1 MIEILWNNIFI
12 MSETETVSWS
22 EKLKPFAAIF
32 IRLAFGYH
40 LFQYSYGDVFQG
52 TAGSGNEEMLAK
64 LGVPFPYFMGWLYIL
79 TEFLGS
85 ISMIIGF
92 KIRWFAFALGI
103 NFIVAL
109 YLVHLNKTYMQSFEA
124 IQMLAVSLF
133 FLFNGSGKLSVDD
146 FIQTL

>member
-1 MIEILWNNIFI
+1 
-12 MSETETVSWS
+12 MSELETVSWS

-32 IRLAFGYH
+32 IRLAFGFH
-40 LFQYSYGDVFQG
+40 LLQYSYGDVFQG
-52 TAGSGNEEMLAK
+52 TAGSGNEEMLAQM
-64 LGVPFPYFMGWLYIL
+64 GVPFPYFMGWLYIL

-85 ISMIIGF
+85 ISIIIGF
-92 KIRWFAFALGI
+92 KIRWFAFALVI

-146 FIQTL
+146 SIATNR

>member
-1 MIEILWNNIFI
+1 
-12 MSETETVSWS
+12 MSEIETISWS

-32 IRLAFGYH
+32 IRLAFGFH
-40 LFQYSYGDVFQG
+40 LLQYSYGDVFQG

-64 LGVPFPYFMGWLYIL
+64 FGVPFPYFMGWLYIL
-79 TEFLGS
+79 TEFSGS
-85 ISMIIGF
+85 ISIIIGF
-92 KIRWFAFALGI
+92 KVRWFAFALVI

-133 FLFNGSGKLSVDD
+133 FLFNGSGKLSVDEFLKSD
-146 FIQTL
+146 K

>member
-1 MIEILWNNIFI
+1 
-12 MSETETVSWS
+12 MSEIKKKFIDLS
-22 EKLKPFAAIF
+22 EKLQPFAAIF

-40 LFQYSYGDVFQG
+40 LLQYSYGDVFQG
-52 TAGSGNEEMLAK
+52 TAGSGNQEMLSNS
-64 LGVPFPYFMGWLYIL
+64 GVPFPYFMGWLYIL
-79 TEFLGS
+79 TEFIGS
-85 ISMIIGF
+85 ISIIIGF
-92 KIRWFAFALGI
+92 KVRWFAFALVI

-146 FIQTL
+146 FVQNYK

>member
-1 MIEILWNNIFI
+1 
-12 MSETETVSWS
+12 MSDIKVKITELS
-22 EKLKPFAAIF
+22 EKLQPYAAIF

-40 LFQYSYGDVFQG
+40 LLQYSYGDVFQG
-52 TAGSGNEEMLAK
+52 TGGSGNEEMLSK
-64 LGVPFPYFMGWLYIL
+64 VGVPFPYLMGWLYIL
-79 TEFLGS
+79 TEFTGS

-92 KIRWFAFALGI
+92 KVRWFAFALVI

-109 YLVHLNKTYMQSFEA
+109 YLVHLDKTYTQSFEA

-146 FIQTL
+146 FIQNRA